1 VLGGSSP
8 ARLAIMVSFLA
19 AFTPSAETSKQPEPH
34 NVAEGPAS
42 GKFTLVVFALGSGAT
57 LQSP

>member
-8 ARLAIMVSFLA
+8 ARLAIVVSFLA

-42 GKFTLVVFALGSGAT
+42 GKFTL
-57 LQSP
+57 